1 MIPSVTELGAFGP
14 SYTALLVSQVT
25 TGCDLMLTLNGAFDA
40 RGYEGAD
47 PCFLKSQ

>member
-14 SYTALLVSQVT
+14 SYTTLFISQVT
-25 TGCDLMLTLNGAFDA
+25 TGCDLVLTLNGAFGA

-47 PCFLKSQ
+47 ICFLKLR